1 MNKVISGGLF
11 LHLLGGFSVLRDGV
25 PVAGFSYD
33 KVRALLAFLAIEA
46 GSTHSRERLSDL
58 LWPEAERESAR
69 GSLRHALFSLKR
81 ALGPEG
87 DALLRADRHSLTT
100 LAAFADHV
108 DFHEFSAAFPDP
120 AEMPGFSPGRLERQ
134 AALYRGE
141 LLAGLSL
148 PDAPDFESWLAN
160 RREQAL
166 AHALALHQR
175 LAEYYEARG
184 RIEAATAHLRRQVE
198 LAPWLEDRR
207 RELIRLLAETG
218 RPGEA
223 LREFEACR
231 RYLDQEL
238 GVEPSL
244 ASLALVRRIRRHQ
257 PAESA
262 PPVAQAARQR
272 LPATVLVCRLR
283 TGPGDSEDA
292 LDELAASRAVCAEAA
307 AARGGH
313 FVPMQADLFMAYF
326 GYPIS
331 QELAPRR
338 AVEAALEMAARLAA
352 QTLAPPAEIRCAF
365 GLHVGWMLAD
375 DSLPLPDVL
384 GHVSRPALALA
395 EGGADGT
402 VNVSEE
408 VRAAVEG
415 YFRFAALEA
424 VGVYRVLGATGAA
437 DRLAASSDLTPLVG
451 RRDEIRK
458 LAALWAGVE
467 RGRAGTVLLSGDA
480 GIGKSR
486 LVQAVAR
493 QVELSGGAVCELR
506 CQPEGGETPYFPL
519 VDFLEKRYGTKGEAS
534 VRLAALAARLREEG
548 AALADCLPVLAHL
561 LNLPSSFDGI
571 ADLAVRKRQIEAAI
585 QGLLIALADARKLL
599 LVVEDVHWADPST
612 LHALARFRDANGTA
626 GDACAMLLM
635 TSRLS
640 ACSVDA
646 IPMHLDPL
654 APAQAEELA
663 QRVGGGEQSLPAD
676 RLATVLA
683 RADGVPLYIEQMVR
697 RLRDTDG
704 GDLPVTLR
712 DLLAARLE
720 ALGDLRSLAQR
731 AAVIGREFDVD
742 LLAALA
748 GGREAADGAVRAG
761 LARMCE
767 AMLVRPEAERR
778 YVFRHALIRDAAYLS
793 MPAVERRALHL
804 RLLEVLQADF
814 PDWLHDHPE
823 LRARHLDAAAHADAA
838 AAWLAAGLRTAARSA
853 QGEAREQLRAG
864 LQALARVGDTQQRLT
879 LEFRL
884 QAALGNVLVA
894 LQGYGS
900 SEAQQAYARAF
911 ELSGQVADDAGQFQV
926 MWGLWLK
933 GRPSNGEAPP
943 LVFAEKLARMAEGSD
958 DPAVRLQLDYAF
970 ANNYF
975 WLGRYDKVR
984 LHAEAAIARIP
995 RVDGAQLVAQYGEDG
1010 GVTVRA
1016 FLAWTLWFEGRA
1028 DDALAVSGQ
1037 ALAAARAGGHV
1048 HSLGFALT
1056 FAATLH
1062 RYLDQPAE
1070 VLALARELAVLA
1082 ESNGLLMWQVV
1093 AGSLQGWVAAAAGDA
1108 GGLQAIRNGA
1118 AGARQIMPVVETS
1131 AVAILVDGLCRVN
1144 RFDEARG
1151 AIEAGVATA
1160 RLRKDLYI
1168 LPELLRCQGEI
1179 LLRLDED
1186 AAAAE
1191 ACFAESLELA
1201 QAQGAHAL
1209 RLRSATSLARLWEAQ
1224 GRRAAAADLLRGS
1237 YESLDQGFA
1246 TADLRTAEALLARLA
1261 A

>member
-1 MNKVISGGLF
+1 MNKVISGSLS

-46 GSTHSRERLSDL
+46 GSTHSRERLADL

-100 LAAFADHV
+100 LAAFAEHV

-148 PDAPDFESWLAN
+148 LDAPDFESWLAN

-166 AHALALHQR
+166 AHALALHQC
-175 LAEYYEARG
+175 LAEYYEAHG

-218 RPGEA
+218 RPSEA

-244 ASLALVRRIRRHQ
+244 ASQALVRRIRRHL
-257 PAESA
+257 PAEAAPPSA
-262 PPVAQAARQR
+262 PSTRQR

-292 LDELAASRAVCAEAA
+292 LDELAAARAACAEA

-331 QELAPRR
+331 QEQAPRR

-352 QTLAPPAEIRCAF
+352 QTSAPPVRIRSVF
-365 GLHVGWMLAD
+365 GLHAGWILAD

-402 VNVSEE
+402 VNASEE

-415 YFRFAALEA
+415 YFRFAAPA
-424 VGVYRVLGATGAA
+424 SADAFRVLGATGAA
-437 DRLAASSDLTPLVG
+437 DRLAASSGLTPLVG

-458 LAALWAGVE
+458 LVALWTGVE
-467 RGRAGTVLLSGDA
+467 GGRAGTVLLSGDA

-493 QVELSGGAVCELR
+493 QVELGGGAVCELR

-519 VDFLEKRYGTKGEAS
+519 VDFLEKRYGARGEAS

-548 AALADCLPVLAHL
+548 AALANCLPVLAHL
-561 LNLPSSFDGI
+561 LHLPSSFDAI
-571 ADLAVRKRQIEAAI
+571 ADFAARKRQLEAAI
-585 QGLLIALADARKLL
+585 QELFVALSDARKLL

-612 LHALARFRDANGTA
+612 LQALVRFREANGTP
-626 GDACAMLLM
+626 GGACAMLLM
-635 TSRLS
+635 TSRLN

-646 IPMHLDPL
+646 IPMHLEAL
-654 APAQAEELA
+654 TPAQAEELA
-663 QRVGGGEQSLPAD
+663 QRVGGGEQSLPPD

-748 GGREAADGAVRAG
+748 GARDAAEGALQAG

-793 MPAVERRALHL
+793 LSATERRALHL
-804 RLLEVLQADF
+804 RLLEILQADF

-838 AAWLAAGLRTAARSA
+838 AAWLAAGQHTAARSA
-853 QGEAREQLRAG
+853 QGEAREQLHAG
-864 LQALARVGDTQQRLT
+864 LRALVRVGDTQQRLA

-943 LVFAEKLARMAEGSD
+943 LVFAEKLARMAEGAD

-995 RVDGAQLVAQYGEDG
+995 QVEGARLVAQYGEDG

-1037 ALAAARAGGHV
+1037 AVAAARAGGHA

-1070 VLALARELAVLA
+1070 VLARARELAALA
-1082 ESNGLLMWQVV
+1082 ERNGLLMWQVV

-1131 AVAILVDGLCRVN
+1131 AVAILVDGLCRLN
-1144 RFDEARG
+1144 RFDEARE
-1151 AIEAGVATA
+1151 AVEAGVATA
-1160 RLRKDLYI
+1160 RLRTDLYI
-1168 LPELLRCQGEI
+1168 LPELLRCKGEI
-1179 LLRLDED
+1179 LLRLEND

-1201 QAQGAHAL
+1201 QTQGAHAL
-1209 RLRSATSLARLWEAQ
+1209 RLRSAMSLARLWEAQ

-1237 YESLDQGFA
+1237 YERLAQGFD